1 MITRTEIDLHDSG
14 KMFAVMEGFHSQLK
28 QAFDIGSGI
37 DIKLDVTGIQNII
50 ITGLGGSAI
59 GGDLLRSYLQYEI
72 NLPIQ
77 VNRNYYLPAYAGKNT
92 LVICSSY
99 SGDTEETISAY
110 NDANSKGCRIACISS
125 GGKLTV
131 MAENDGNYVVK
142 VPRGYQPRCALA
154 FSFITMLMLFIK
166 LNLIK
171 PRDEQINGLIALM
184 KERSAKYADFSSQ
197 NNTAV
202 NIAEHLH
209 GKIPVIYSS
218 NDLLDVVNLRW
229 RGQFAENSKTLA
241 FGNYFPELNHN
252 EIVGWQENSEF
263 LRNFALIYLLDR
275 EDNPRIIKRQKIT
288 KDILTPYRGIDI
300 EVESEG
306 NSKLERIFD
315 LVYLGDWISFYL
327 AVINKTDPSP
337 IEKINILKNKLMES

>member
-1 MITRTEIDLHDSG
+1 MVTKTEIEIHDSTNIF
-14 KMFAVMEGFHSQLK
+14 KVLSDFPEQVK
-28 QAFDIGSGI
+28 QAVEIGNNISIDMDISGI
-37 DIKLDVTGIQNII
+37 KNII

-72 NLPIQ
+72 NIPVQ
-77 VNRNYYLPAYAGKNT
+77 QNRNYYLPHYADENT
-92 LVICSSY
+92 LVIASSY
-99 SGDTEETISAY
+99 SGETEETISAY
-110 NDANSKGCRIACISS
+110 NDAKSKGCKIVCISS
-125 GGKLTV
+125 GGRLSV
-131 MAENDGNYVVK
+131 MAENDGNYVIK

-154 FSFITMLMLFIK
+154 FSFFTMLKLFIRLK
-166 LNLIK
+166 FI
-171 PRDEQINGLIALM
+171 PERDRDIQGVIELAS
-184 KERSAKYADFSSQ
+184 ERSMQYGNYSEASNS
-197 NNTAV
+197 AV

-209 GKIPVIYSS
+209 GKIPIIYSS

-275 EDNPRIIKRQKIT
+275 EDNPRIVKRQKIT
-288 KDILTPYRGIDI
+288 KEILEPYRGMDI

-306 NSKLERIFD
+306 TSKLERIFD

-327 AVINKTDPSP
+327 AVINKTDPAP